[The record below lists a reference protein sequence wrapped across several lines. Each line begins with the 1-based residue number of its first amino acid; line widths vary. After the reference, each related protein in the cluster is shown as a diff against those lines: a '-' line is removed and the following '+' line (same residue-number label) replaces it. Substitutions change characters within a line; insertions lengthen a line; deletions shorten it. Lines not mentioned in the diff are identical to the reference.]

1 MQSLIGTFN
10 FACKVVT
17 PSRTFL
23 RRLIDLTRGVHN
35 PNHLLRIN
43 SEARADLSAWKLFL
57 DSINGVSL
65 CLPVSWTSSHC
76 IQLYSDASSLG
87 FAAVFRKCWFQ
98 GFFPQSWAKIN
109 IAVKELLPIAIP
121 ARLWA
126 PLMANSRI
134 IFMCDNM
141 SIVHVINYHTS
152 KDTAIMRLLRQLM
165 RGPLA
170 QRDRRPSTSRDAA
183 LVTSAGVYIA
193 ASLAPSSRALYA
205 KSLLRLQQFA
215 LSSSTPHSWLP
226 ASIALIC
233 IFRTCPGH
241 GLFVPFSDFLFPQ
254 AVQRPRPNHLLS
266 CKAYNAGRTQATAI
280 I

>member
-43 SEARADLSAWKLFL
+43 YEARADLSAWKLFL
-57 DSINGVSL
+57 DSFNGVSL

-76 IQLYSDASSLG
+76 IQLYSDESFIG
-87 FAAVFRKCWFQ
+87 FAAVFRERWFQ
-98 GFFPQSWAKIN
+98 GFFHQSRAKIN
-109 IAVKELLPIAIP
+109 TAVKELFPIAIA

-170 QRDRRPSTSRDAA
+170 QRERRPSTSRGAA
-183 LVTSAGVYIA
+183 LVTSAGVYIT
-193 ASLAPSSRALYA
+193 ASLAPSLRALYA
-205 KSLLRLQQFA
+205 KSLLRLPTVCPLF
-215 LSSSTPHSWLP
+215 LNSSLLVPCIDCTDLYLQDLP
-226 ASIALIC
+226 RPRSIRP
-233 IFRTCPGH
+233 FQR
-241 GLFVPFSDFLFPQ
+241 FPFSTSRLTSPTQPMTFL
-254 AVQRPRPNHLLS
+254 
-266 CKAYNAGRTQATAI
+266 
-280 I
+280 